1 MKISYQSKTF
11 RKASLAL
18 IATCEAIL
26 DDYQAQ
32 GYVLTV
38 RQLYYQLVARDV
50 IPNTEAS
57 YNRVVRTVAEARDGG
72 LLDWDAIED
81 RTRNLVSRPT
91 WESPREIIEDSAEQ
105 FWLDLWEGQAH
116 HVELW
121 VEKEALAGVIQRA
134 ADRYGCSLMAC
145 RGYMSQ
151 SEIWAAGVRF
161 RELSDTRQVVV
172 LYLGD
177 HDPSGID
184 MTRDVRD
191 RLELYAERSIRV
203 ERLALNIDQ
212 VRQYNPP
219 PNFAKD
225 KDTRFQQYR
234 DRFGASCWEL
244 DALTPDVLDGIAS
257 TAIKKYL
264 DADLFNQHIAETEAA
279 RQTIRE
285 LARLA

>member
-1 MKISYQSKTF
+1 MNIAYRDKAF
-11 RKASLAL
+11 RKVSLDL
-18 IATCEAIL
+18 IKACEGIL
-26 DDYQAQ
+26 DEYQDQ

-50 IPNTEAS
+50 IENNEKS
-57 YNRVVRTVAEARDGG
+57 YDRIVRLVAEARDCG

-81 RTRNLVSRPT
+81 RTRNLVSPAT
-91 WESPREIIEDSAEQ
+91 WESPRDIIEDCADQ
-105 FWLDLWEGQAH
+105 FQLDLWEGQAQR
-116 HVELW
+116 VELW
-121 VEKEALAGVIQRA
+121 IEKEALAGVLLRTAQ
-134 ADRYGCSLMAC
+134 RYGCSLMAC

-151 SEIWAAGVRF
+151 SEVWSAGHR
-161 RELSDTRQVVV
+161 RMGGSQRVVV

-191 RLELYAERSIRV
+191 RLQLYSGRPIDV

-212 VRQYNPP
+212 IEQYNPP
-219 PNFAKD
+219 PNFAKE
-225 KDTRFQQYR
+225 KDTRFQEYR
-234 DRFGASCWEL
+234 NAYGANSWEL

-257 TAIKKYL
+257 RAIEKHL
-264 DADLFNQHIAETEAA
+264 DADLFKQRQAETKEARA
-279 RQTIRE
+279 KIRE